1 MFATSLVN
9 MAQQT
14 KSSSPASVQASVPNV
29 QDKPEDNYSADEID
43 SKFLDSLPSSLLD
56 DDRVD
61 PGVQDCRSVR
71 NGMQASVVIVTICSA
86 QENIYSKHC
95 TAIVLKE

>member
-1 MFATSLVN
+1 MSATSLVN

-29 QDKPEDNYSADEID
+29 QDKPEDNYSADKID

-86 QENIYSKHC
+86 Q
-95 TAIVLKE
+95 